1 MGVNFIKEIIAEY
14 VGYEE
19 SDEVGSDLS
28 ITDDLNLDDDT
39 LTNII
44 SEIEDEYGIEIPE
57 EEIEAFEFVLDIE
70 SYVSQNI

>member
-39 LTNII
+39 LTSII

-57 EEIEAFEFVLDIE
+57 VEIEAFEFVLDIE
-70 SYVSQNI
+70 AYVSQNI

>member
-19 SDEVGSDLS
+19 SEEVGSDLS

-70 SYVSQNI
+70 AFVRQNI

>member
-39 LTNII
+39 LTSII

-70 SYVSQNI
+70 AYVSQNI